1 MNIESIIL
9 QDLFEF
15 SAEGPITEGQKVREL
30 QLSNGLQPWITEQN
44 ANEPQKLEYL
54 RGPRIYK
61 VLTSLIQFKKLVHT
75 LLEPELE

>member
-44 ANEPQKLEYL
+44 ANEPQKLE
-54 RGPRIYK
+54 
-61 VLTSLIQFKKLVHT
+61 
-75 LLEPELE
+75 